1 MPPSEQPSHKTT
13 GLTPD
18 IGIVEL
24 RNEVRFV
31 EDVIQPICVP
41 PSRGFKDRPQFGYVS
56 GWGADNLG
64 ACDTNSNGPS
74 PHTKCKFPF
83 VYEREDGSKEIFSAC
98 AKHETPSI
106 KNPICRQFFAWVEK
120 NPGVHEIKYN
130 MDESKSFK
138 IYYWDEKRNGAAIT
152 TCYR

>member
-1 MPPSEQPSHKTT
+1 MPPSKQPSHISTS
-13 GLTPD
+13 LTPD
-18 IGIVEL
+18 VGIVEL
-24 RNEVRFV
+24 LQEVRFV
-31 EDVIQPICVP
+31 QDLIQPICVP
-41 PSRGFKDRPQFGYVS
+41 PSPSFKDRPQFGYVS

-83 VYEREDGSKEIFSAC
+83 VHDREGFQGCS
-98 AKHETPSI
+98 KHETPSI
-106 KNPICRQFFAWVEK
+106 KNPICRQLFAWVEK
-120 NPGVHEIKYN
+120 NPGGVHQINYN

-138 IYYWDEKRNGAAIT
+138 IYYWDEERNRAAIT